1 MLKADMIAGALWR
14 SIEKKLIT
22 SSAMSKK
29 KEYKR
34 FLNSY
39 YFGGYYEILS

>member
-1 MLKADMIAGALWR
+1 MIAGALWR

-29 KEYKR
+29 KSIKI
-34 FLNSY
+34 FK
-39 YFGGYYEILS
+39 